1 MATSSRFVDSHE
13 DRGQQD
19 GAQKA
24 EHRRPRTAE
33 RDLEDGQGLGDNH
46 NHSVPK

>member
-13 DRGQQD
+13 DRTEQD
-19 GAQKA
+19 RAQ
-24 EHRRPRTAE
+24 ERQHRRPRPAE